1 MTEGRGWGA
10 AKDDCER
17 VVSLS
22 NRNWE
27 IVEPVEVAGQTVWLA
42 VNKAELTDFMGRKF
56 SNVFHAKSRN
66 ART

>member
-1 MTEGRGWGA
+1 MKG
-10 AKDDCER
+10 DSER

-27 IVEPVEVAGQTVWLA
+27 IVEAIEAAGQTVWLA

-66 ART
+66 AGT